1 MRPLRFVGAQRAKF
15 YSAERGMPVMNFLTN
30 CIFDHGAV
38 EKLPKVLQSFSASR
52 PMVITDPGIKA
63 VGLLDTVLAHLGL
76 QPAAVFSETV
86 ANPTEDQAIA
96 VAELYKQADAD
107 SLIALGGGS
116 AMDLTKAVG
125 LLASQGGPLEKY
137 AAISGGAKF
146 IQKLPPLIA
155 IPTTAGTGSEVSVG
169 MITTMNNGRKETF
182 ASPHLIPATAI
193 CDPDLTLGLPPLLT
207 AATGMDAVTHCI
219 EAVLTPAI
227 NPPAEGVGYDGLH
240 RAVRSGALKRAVAD
254 GSDTAARWDMMMA
267 SYEGALAF
275 TKGLGSVHALS
286 HAAGR
291 LKEKKLHHGTLN
303 AIFLPHLLRFNEG
316 AAPEK
321 YTRLRFAM
329 GLNETANLGDYV
341 EELIA
346 EIGIPT
352 TLKSIGVVAEDGP
365 GIVEY
370 ALNDLAH
377 RGNARPATQADYE
390 KIFELALG

>member
-1 MRPLRFVGAQRAKF
+1 
-15 YSAERGMPVMNFLTN
+15 MPVMNFLTT

-38 EKLPKVLQSFSASR
+38 AKLGATLSGFGVMR

-63 VGLLDTVLAHLGL
+63 VGLLDTVLENLGME
-76 QPAAVFSETV
+76 PAAVFTDTV

-96 VAELYKQADAD
+96 VAAQYNAANADG
-107 SLIALGGGS
+107 LVALGGGS
-116 AMDLTKAVG
+116 AMDLTKAAG

-137 AAISGGAKF
+137 AAITGGAKH
-146 IQKLPPLIA
+146 IGKLPPLIA

-193 CDPDLTLGLPPLLT
+193 CDPDLTLGLPTFLT

-219 EAVLTPAI
+219 EAVLTPAV
-227 NPPAEGVGYDGLH
+227 NPPAEGVGYDGLN
-240 RAVRSGALKRAVAD
+240 RAIKSGALKRAVAD
-254 GSDTAARWDMMMA
+254 GADKDARWNMMMA

-321 YTRLRFAM
+321 YERLKFAM
-329 GLNETANLGDYV
+329 GLSQSADLGD
-341 EELIA
+341 EIA
-346 EIGIPT
+346 KLNEAIGIPN
-352 TLKSIGVVAEDGP
+352 TLSAIGVESSDGP
-365 GIVEY
+365 GIVEF

-377 RGNARPATQADYE
+377 RGNARPAEQGDYE
-390 KIFELALG
+390 RIFEQAL

>member
-1 MRPLRFVGAQRAKF
+1 
-15 YSAERGMPVMNFLTN
+15 MPVMNFLTT

-38 EKLPKVLQSFSASR
+38 GKLGKTLTGFGVSR

-63 VGLLDTVLAHLGL
+63 VGLLDTILENLGME
-76 QPAAVFSETV
+76 PAAVFAETV

-96 VAELYKQADAD
+96 VAEQYNAAKADG
-107 SLIALGGGS
+107 LVALGGGS

-137 AAISGGAKF
+137 AAITGGAKH
-146 IQKLPPLIA
+146 IGKLPPLIA

-182 ASPHLIPATAI
+182 ASPHLIPAAAI
-193 CDPDLTLGLPPLLT
+193 CDPDLTFGLPPFLT

-227 NPPAEGVGYDGLH
+227 NPPAEGVGYDGLN
-240 RAVRSGALKRAVAD
+240 RAIKTGALKRAVTD
-254 GSDTAARWDMMMA
+254 GSDKDARWNMMMA

-321 YTRLRFAM
+321 YERLRFAM
-329 GLNETANLGDYV
+329 GLASNADLGDA
-341 EELIA
+341 IA
-346 EIGIPT
+346 RLNEDLGIPS
-352 TLKSIGVVAEDGP
+352 TLSAIGVETSDGP
-365 GIVEY
+365 GIVEF

-377 RGNARPATQADYE
+377 RGNARPAEQGDYE
-390 KIFELALG
+390 RIFEQAL

>member
-1 MRPLRFVGAQRAKF
+1 
-15 YSAERGMPVMNFLTN
+15 MPVMNYLTT

-38 EKLPKVLQSFSASR
+38 AQLGKTLAGFGASR

-63 VGLLDTVLAHLGL
+63 VGLLDTVLAHLGTE
-76 QPAAVFSETV
+76 PAAVFTDTV
-86 ANPTEDQAIA
+86 ANPTEDQAIQ
-96 VAELYKQADAD
+96 VAEQYKAANAD
-107 SLIALGGGS
+107 SLVALGGGS
-116 AMDLTKAVG
+116 SMDLTKAVG

-137 AAISGGAKF
+137 AAITGGARN
-146 IQKLPPLIA
+146 IGKLPPLIA

-169 MITTMNNGRKETF
+169 MISTMNNGRKETF
-182 ASPHLIPATAI
+182 ASPNLIPATAI
-193 CDPDLTLGLPPLLT
+193 CDPDLTLGLPPLMT

-227 NPPAEGVGYDGLH
+227 NPPAEGVGYDGLT
-240 RAVRSGALKRAVAD
+240 RALKTGALQRAVAD
-254 GSDTAARWDMMMA
+254 GNDKDARWNMMMA

-321 YTRLRFAM
+321 YERLRFAM
-329 GLNETANLGDYV
+329 GVSPSADLADEIAKLNEQ
-341 EELIA
+341 
-346 EIGIPT
+346 IGIPS
-352 TLKSIGVVAEDGP
+352 TLSAIGVEASDGP
-365 GIVEY
+365 GIVEF

-377 RGNARPATQADYE
+377 RGNARPAEQGDYE
-390 KIFELALG
+390 RIFEQAL

>member
-1 MRPLRFVGAQRAKF
+1 
-15 YSAERGMPVMNFLTN
+15 MPVMNFLTT

-38 EKLPKVLQSFSASR
+38 GQLGKTLAGFGVSR

-63 VGLLDTVLAHLGL
+63 VGLLDTILENLGMD
-76 QPAAVFSETV
+76 PAAVFADTV
-86 ANPTEDQAIA
+86 ANPTEDQAIT
-96 VAELYKQADAD
+96 VAEQYNAAKADG
-107 SLIALGGGS
+107 LVALGGGS

-137 AAISGGAKF
+137 AAITGGAKH
-146 IQKLPPLIA
+146 IGKLPPLIA

-182 ASPHLIPATAI
+182 ASPHLIPAAAI

-207 AATGMDAVTHCI
+207 AATGMDAVTHCM

-227 NPPAEGVGYDGLH
+227 NPPAEGVGYDGLN
-240 RAVRSGALKRAVAD
+240 RAIKTGALKRAVAD
-254 GSDTAARWDMMMA
+254 GADKDARWNMMMA

-303 AIFLPHLLRFNEG
+303 AIFLPHLLRFNDG

-321 YTRLRFAM
+321 YERLRFAM
-329 GLNETANLGDYV
+329 GLPSNADLGDA
-341 EELIA
+341 IA
-346 EIGIPT
+346 KLNEDLGIPS
-352 TLKSIGVVAEDGP
+352 TLSAIGVESSDGP

-377 RGNARPATQADYE
+377 RGNARPADQGDYE
-390 KIFELALG
+390 RIFEQAM

>member
-1 MRPLRFVGAQRAKF
+1 
-15 YSAERGMPVMNFLTN
+15 MPVMNFLTT

-38 EKLPKVLQSFSASR
+38 GQLGKTLTGFGVSR

-63 VGLLDTVLAHLGL
+63 VGLLDTILENLGME
-76 QPAAVFSETV
+76 PAAVFADTV

-96 VAELYKQADAD
+96 VAEQYNAAKADG
-107 SLIALGGGS
+107 LVALGGGS

-137 AAISGGAKF
+137 AAITGGAKH
-146 IQKLPPLIA
+146 IGKLPPLIA

-182 ASPHLIPATAI
+182 ASPHLIPAAAI

-207 AATGMDAVTHCI
+207 AATGMDAVTHCM

-227 NPPAEGVGYDGLH
+227 NPPAEGVGYDGLN
-240 RAVRSGALKRAVAD
+240 RAIKTGALKRAVAD
-254 GSDTAARWDMMMA
+254 GSDKDARWNMMMA

-321 YTRLRFAM
+321 YERLRFAM
-329 GLNETANLGDYV
+329 GLAANADLGDA
-341 EELIA
+341 IA
-346 EIGIPT
+346 RLNEDLGIPS
-352 TLKSIGVVAEDGP
+352 TLSAIGVEASDGP

-377 RGNARPATQADYE
+377 RGNARPADQGDYE
-390 KIFELALG
+390 RIFEQAM

>member
-1 MRPLRFVGAQRAKF
+1 
-15 YSAERGMPVMNFLTN
+15 MPVMNFLTT
-30 CIFDHGAV
+30 CIFDHGAIA
-38 EKLPKVLQSFSASR
+38 KLGATLTGFGVTR

-63 VGLLDTVLAHLGL
+63 VGLLDTVLENLGME
-76 QPAAVFSETV
+76 PAAVFADTV

-96 VAELYKQADAD
+96 VAEQYNAANADG
-107 SLIALGGGS
+107 LVALGGGS

-137 AAISGGAKF
+137 AAITGGAKH
-146 IQKLPPLIA
+146 IGKLPPLIA
-155 IPTTAGTGSEVSVG
+155 VPTTAGTGSEVSVG

-182 ASPHLIPATAI
+182 ASPHLIPSTAI
-193 CDPDLTLGLPPLLT
+193 CDPDLTLGLPAFLT

-219 EAVLTPAI
+219 EAVLTPAV
-227 NPPAEGVGYDGLH
+227 NPPAEGVGYDGLN
-240 RAVRSGALKRAVAD
+240 RAIKNNALQRAVAD
-254 GSDTAARWDMMMA
+254 GSDKDARWNMMMA

-321 YTRLRFAM
+321 YDRLKFAM
-329 GLNETANLGDYV
+329 GLSQNADLGD
-341 EELIA
+341 EIA
-346 EIGIPT
+346 KLNEA
-352 TLKSIGVVAEDGP
+352 IGVPNTLSAIGVESSDGP
-365 GIVEY
+365 GIVEF

-377 RGNARPATQADYE
+377 RGNARPAEQGDYE
-390 KIFELALG
+390 RIFEQAL

>member
-1 MRPLRFVGAQRAKF
+1 
-15 YSAERGMPVMNFLTN
+15 MPVMNFLTT

-38 EKLPKVLQSFSASR
+38 GKLGKTLTGFGVSR

-63 VGLLDTVLAHLGL
+63 VDLLDTILENLGME
-76 QPAAVFSETV
+76 PAAVFADTV

-96 VAELYKQADAD
+96 VAEQYNAAKADG
-107 SLIALGGGS
+107 LVALGGGS

-137 AAISGGAKF
+137 AAITGGAKH
-146 IQKLPPLIA
+146 IGKLPPLIA

-182 ASPHLIPATAI
+182 ASPHLIPAAAI

-207 AATGMDAVTHCI
+207 AATGMDAVTHCM
-219 EAVLTPAI
+219 EAVLTPAV
-227 NPPAEGVGYDGLH
+227 NPPAEGVGYDGLN
-240 RAVRSGALKRAVAD
+240 RAIKTGALKRAVAD
-254 GSDTAARWDMMMA
+254 GSDKDARWNMMMA

-321 YTRLRFAM
+321 YERLRFAM
-329 GLNETANLGDYV
+329 GLASNADLGDA
-341 EELIA
+341 IA
-346 EIGIPT
+346 RLNEDLGIPS
-352 TLKSIGVVAEDGP
+352 TLSAIGVEASDGP

-377 RGNARPATQADYE
+377 RGNARPADQGDYE
-390 KIFELALG
+390 RIFEQAI

>member
-1 MRPLRFVGAQRAKF
+1 
-15 YSAERGMPVMNFLTN
+15 MPVINFLTR
-30 CIFDHGAV
+30 CFFDHGAIENLNKILAGSNV
-38 EKLPKVLQSFSASR
+38 SR

-63 VGLLDTVLAHLGL
+63 VGLLDTVLLNLGMD
-76 QPAAVFSETV
+76 PAAVFTETV
-86 ANPTEDQAIA
+86 ANPTEDQAIQ
-96 VAELYKQADAD
+96 VAQLYKDSNADG
-107 SLIALGGGS
+107 LVALGGGS

-125 LLASQGGPLEKY
+125 LLASHGGPLEKY
-137 AAISGGAKF
+137 AAITGGAKD
-146 IQKLPPLIA
+146 IGKLPPLIA
-155 IPTTAGTGSEVSVG
+155 VPTTAGTGSEVSVG

-182 ASPHLIPATAI
+182 ASPNLIPSAAI

-219 EAVLTPAI
+219 EAVLTPAV
-227 NPPAEGVGYDGLH
+227 NPPAEGIGYDGLN
-240 RAVRSGALKRAVAD
+240 RAIKSGALKRAVDD
-254 GSDTAARWDMMMA
+254 GSDKDARWNMMMA

-303 AIFLPHLLRFNEG
+303 AIFLPHLLRFNDG

-321 YTRLRFAM
+321 YERLRFAM
-329 GLNETANLGDYV
+329 GLAANADLGDA
-341 EELIA
+341 IA
-346 EIGIPT
+346 RLNEDLGIPAR
-352 TLKSIGVVAEDGP
+352 LSAIGVEASDGP

-377 RGNARPATQADYE
+377 EGNARPAEQGDYE
-390 KIFELALG
+390 RIFEQAL

>member
-1 MRPLRFVGAQRAKF
+1 
-15 YSAERGMPVMNFLTN
+15 MPVMNFLTT
-30 CIFDHGAV
+30 CIFDHGAIA
-38 EKLPKVLQSFSASR
+38 KLGKTLTGFGVSR

-63 VGLLDTVLAHLGL
+63 VGLLDTVLENLGME
-76 QPAAVFSETV
+76 PAAVFAETV

-96 VAELYKQADAD
+96 VAEQYNAAKADG
-107 SLIALGGGS
+107 LVALGGGS

-137 AAISGGAKF
+137 AAITGGAKH
-146 IQKLPPLIA
+146 IGKLPPLIA
-155 IPTTAGTGSEVSVG
+155 VPTTAGTGSEVSVG

-193 CDPDLTLGLPPLLT
+193 CDPDLTLGLPAFLT

-219 EAVLTPAI
+219 EAVLTPAV
-227 NPPAEGVGYDGLH
+227 NPPAEGVGYDGLN
-240 RAVRSGALKRAVAD
+240 RAIKNNALQRAVAD
-254 GSDTAARWDMMMA
+254 GSDQDARWNMMMA

-321 YTRLRFAM
+321 YERLKFAM
-329 GLNETANLGDYV
+329 GLSQTADLGD
-341 EELIA
+341 EIA
-346 EIGIPT
+346 KLNESIGIPN
-352 TLKSIGVVAEDGP
+352 TLTAIGVESSDGP
-365 GIVEY
+365 GIVEF

-377 RGNARPATQADYE
+377 RGNARPAEQGDYE
-390 KIFELALG
+390 RIFEQAL

>member
-1 MRPLRFVGAQRAKF
+1 
-15 YSAERGMPVMNFLTN
+15 MPVMNFLTT

-38 EKLPKVLQSFSASR
+38 GQLGKTLTGFGVSR

-63 VGLLDTVLAHLGL
+63 VGLLDTILENLGME
-76 QPAAVFSETV
+76 PAAVFADTV

-96 VAELYKQADAD
+96 VAEQYNAAKADG
-107 SLIALGGGS
+107 LVALGGGS
-116 AMDLTKAVG
+116 AMDLTKSVG

-137 AAISGGAKF
+137 AAITGGAKH
-146 IQKLPPLIA
+146 IGKLPPLIA

-182 ASPHLIPATAI
+182 ASPHLIPAAAI

-207 AATGMDAVTHCI
+207 AATGMDAVTHCM
-219 EAVLTPAI
+219 EAVLTPAV
-227 NPPAEGVGYDGLH
+227 NPPAEGVGYDGLN
-240 RAVRSGALKRAVAD
+240 RAIKTGALKRAVAD
-254 GSDTAARWDMMMA
+254 GSDKDARWNMMMA

-321 YTRLRFAM
+321 YERLRFAM
-329 GLNETANLGDYV
+329 GLAPNADLGDA
-341 EELIA
+341 IA
-346 EIGIPT
+346 RLNEDLGIPS
-352 TLKSIGVVAEDGP
+352 TLSAIGVEASDGP

-377 RGNARPATQADYE
+377 RGNARPADQGDYE
-390 KIFELALG
+390 RIFEQAM

>member
-1 MRPLRFVGAQRAKF
+1 
-15 YSAERGMPVMNFLTN
+15 MPVINLLTT
-30 CIFDHGAV
+30 CIFDHGAIAQLGKTLTGFGV
-38 EKLPKVLQSFSASR
+38 SR
-52 PMVITDPGIKA
+52 PMIITDPGIKA
-63 VGLLDTVLAHLGL
+63 VGLLDTILENLGME
-76 QPAAVFSETV
+76 PGAVFADTV
-86 ANPTEDQAIA
+86 ANPTEDQAIS
-96 VAELYKQADAD
+96 VAEQYNAANADG
-107 SLIALGGGS
+107 LVALGGGS

-137 AAISGGAKF
+137 AAITGGAKH
-146 IQKLPPLIA
+146 IGKLPPLIA
-155 IPTTAGTGSEVSVG
+155 VPTTAGTGSEVSVG

-182 ASPHLIPATAI
+182 ASPHLIPSTAI

-219 EAVLTPAI
+219 EAVLTPAV
-227 NPPAEGVGYDGLH
+227 NPPAEGIGYDGLN
-240 RAVRSGALKRAVAD
+240 RAIKTGALKRAVAD
-254 GSDTAARWDMMMA
+254 GSDKDARWNMMMA

-303 AIFLPHLLRFNEG
+303 AIFLPHLLRFNDG

-321 YTRLRFAM
+321 YARLRFAM
-329 GLNETANLGDYV
+329 GLSDTADLGDA
-341 EELIA
+341 IA
-346 EIGIPT
+346 KLNEDLGIPS
-352 TLKSIGVVAEDGP
+352 TLSAIGVASSDGP

-377 RGNARPATQADYE
+377 RGNARPAEQGDYE
-390 KIFELALG
+390 RIFEQAL